1 MKITRIN
8 LRKIIKEAVEEL
20 FGKLSPSSAYIIKI
34 TQEMRN
40 GKNEQKT
47 IEKLNC

>member
-1 MKITRIN
+1 MRRVSFFTQKFPEKI
-8 LRKIIKEAVEEL
+8 EEL

-47 IEKLNC
+47 IKKLNC

>member
-40 GKNEQKT
+40 GKDDKKKFKKNHT
-47 IEKLNC
+47 